1 MSNEVV
7 GIIIGVVVTL
17 LALVSTWLIAR
28 AAPE

>member
-17 LALVSTWLIAR
+17 LALVSTWLIAL
-28 AAPE
+28 ATPE